1 MIKLNL
7 LSKEISN
14 TFSYLQMPLESYGT
28 FGDLK
33 KSCSAYNQNGSKIV
47 KNYDNMVEPCLL
59 DEPDEKHIIDT
70 LPPPELHILMKII
83 TALALLLRQFYE

>member
-1 MIKLNL
+1 M
-7 LSKEISN
+7 
-14 TFSYLQMPLESYGT
+14 
-28 FGDLK
+28 
-33 KSCSAYNQNGSKIV
+33 

-83 TALALLLRQFYE
+83 TALALLLRQFYEWDISQFTDMIFDRCDK